1 MDNLHKVDDW
11 LTALLANLEPAARNR
26 MMRQL
31 AQQLRRMQQQNIRLQ
46 RNPDGT
52 AFEVRRVTARS
63 KKGRIKRQM
72 FAKLRTTK
80 YLKTAATAD
89 SASVH
94 FERKVQRIARVH
106 HYGLRDRVSKKG
118 GEVKYSERRLL
129 GFNMSTQDM
138 IIENLLEFFVVNH
151 LWFKT

>member
-1 MDNLHKVDDW
+1 MDDLQRVDDW
-11 LTALLANLEPAARNR
+11 LAALLANLEPAARNR

-31 AQQLRRMQQQNIRLQ
+31 AQELRRSQQQNIRLQ

-52 AFEVRRVTARS
+52 AFEPRRVTARS

-89 SASVH
+89 SASVQ
-94 FERKVQRIARVH
+94 FDGKVQRIARVH
-106 HYGLRDRVSKKG
+106 HYGLRDRVRRNG
-118 GEVKYSERRLL
+118 PEARYPARRLL
-129 GFNMSTQDM
+129 G
-138 IIENLLEFFVVNH
+138 VNDEVETVT
-151 LWFKT
+151 LNTLMRWLMK

>member
-1 MDNLHKVDDW
+1 MDDLQRVDDW
-11 LTALLANLEPAARNR
+11 LAALLANLEPAARNR

-31 AQQLRRMQQQNIRLQ
+31 AQELRRSQQQNIRLQ

-52 AFEVRRVTARS
+52 TFEPRRVTARS

-89 SASVH
+89 SASVQ
-94 FERKVQRIARVH
+94 FDGKVQRIARVH
-106 HYGLRDRVSKKG
+106 HYGLRDRVRRNG
-118 GEVKYSERRLL
+118 PEARYPARRLL
-129 GFNMSTQDM
+129 G
-138 IIENLLEFFVVNH
+138 VNDEVETVT
-151 LWFKT
+151 LNTLMRWIME

>member
-1 MDNLHKVDDW
+1 MDDLQRVDDW
-11 LTALLANLEPAARNR
+11 LAALLANLEPAARNR

-31 AQQLRRMQQQNIRLQ
+31 AQELRRSQQQNIRLQ

-52 AFEVRRVTARS
+52 AFEARRVTARS

-89 SASVH
+89 SASVQ
-94 FERKVQRIARVH
+94 FDGKVQHIARVH
-106 HYGLRDRVSKKG
+106 HYGLRDRVRRNG
-118 GEVKYSERRLL
+118 PEARYPARRLL
-129 GFNMSTQDM
+129 G
-138 IIENLLEFFVVNH
+138 VNDEVETITRDT
-151 LWFKT
+151 LMRWLSESER

>member
-1 MDNLHKVDDW
+1 MDDLQRVDDW
-11 LTALLANLEPAARNR
+11 LAALLANLEPAARNR

-31 AQQLRRMQQQNIRLQ
+31 AQELRRSQQQNIRLQ

-52 AFEVRRVTARS
+52 AFEARRVTARS

-89 SASVH
+89 SASVQ
-94 FERKVQRIARVH
+94 FDGKVQRIARVH
-106 HYGLRDRVSKKG
+106 HYGLRDRVRRNG
-118 GEVKYSERRLL
+118 PEVRYPARSLL
-129 GFNMSTQDM
+129 GKNEH
-138 IIENLLEFFVVNH
+138 IEDLIQETFIKWLSI
-151 LWFKT
+151 

>member
-1 MDNLHKVDDW
+1 MDDLQRVDDW
-11 LTALLANLEPAARNR
+11 LAALLANLEPAARNR

-31 AQQLRRMQQQNIRLQ
+31 AQELRRSQQQNIRLQ

-52 AFEVRRVTARS
+52 AFEARRVTARS

-89 SASVH
+89 SASVQ
-94 FERKVQRIARVH
+94 FDGKVQRIARVH
-106 HYGLRDRVSKKG
+106 HYGLRDRVSRKG
-118 GEVKYSERRLL
+118 PEVRYAERRLL
-129 GFNMSTQDM
+129 G
-138 IIENLLEFFVVNH
+138 VNDEVEK
-151 LWFKT
+151 LTRDILFRWFS

>member
-1 MDNLHKVDDW
+1 MDDLQRVDDW
-11 LTALLANLEPAARNR
+11 LAALLANLEPAVRNR

-31 AQQLRRMQQQNIRLQ
+31 AQELRRSQQQNIRLQ

-52 AFEVRRVTARS
+52 VFEARRVTARS

-89 SASVH
+89 SASVQ
-94 FERKVQRIARVH
+94 FDGKVQRIARVH
-106 HYGLRDRVSKKG
+106 HYGLRDRVRRNG
-118 GEVKYSERRLL
+118 PEARYPARRLL
-129 GFNMSTQDM
+129 GVNDEVETITRDT
-138 IIENLLEFFVVNH
+138 LLRWLSE
-151 LWFKT
+151 

>member
-1 MDNLHKVDDW
+1 MDDLQRVDDW
-11 LTALLANLEPAARNR
+11 LAALLANLEPAARNR

-31 AQQLRRMQQQNIRLQ
+31 AQELRRSQQQNIRLQ

-52 AFEVRRVTARS
+52 AFEPRRVTARS

-89 SASVH
+89 SASVQ
-94 FERKVQRIARVH
+94 FDGKVQRIARVH
-106 HYGLRDRVSKKG
+106 HYGLRDRVRRNG
-118 GEVKYSERRLL
+118 PEARYPARRLL
-129 GFNMSTQDM
+129 GVNDEVETITRDT
-138 IIENLLEFFVVNH
+138 LLRWLSE
-151 LWFKT
+151 

>member
-1 MDNLHKVDDW
+1 MDDLQRVDDW
-11 LTALLANLEPAARNR
+11 LAALLANLEPAARNL

-31 AQQLRRMQQQNIRLQ
+31 AQELRRSQQQNIRLQ

-52 AFEVRRVTARS
+52 AFEARRVTARS

-89 SASVH
+89 SASVQ
-94 FERKVQRIARVH
+94 FDGKVQRIARVH
-106 HYGLRDRVSKKG
+106 HYGLRDRVSGKG
-118 GEVKYSERRLL
+118 PKIKYSQRRLL
-129 GFNMSTQDM
+129 GLSRGIDEKVKLFFLRY
-138 IIENLLEFFVVNH
+138 LL
-151 LWFKT
+151 

>member
-1 MDNLHKVDDW
+1 MDDLQRVDDW
-11 LTALLANLEPAARNR
+11 LAALLANLEPAARNR

-31 AQQLRRMQQQNIRLQ
+31 AQELRRSQQQNIRLQ

-52 AFEVRRVTARS
+52 AFEPRRVTARS

-89 SASVH
+89 SASVQ
-94 FERKVQRIARVH
+94 FDGKVQRIARVH
-106 HYGLRDRVSKKG
+106 HYGLRDRVRRNG
-118 GEVKYSERRLL
+118 PEARYPARRLL
-129 GFNMSTQDM
+129 GVNDEVETITRDT
-138 IIENLLEFFVVNH
+138 LLHWLSN
-151 LWFKT
+151 

>member
-1 MDNLHKVDDW
+1 MQRVDDW
-11 LTALLANLEPAARNR
+11 LAALLANLEPAARNR

-31 AQQLRRMQQQNIRLQ
+31 AQELRRSQQQNIRLQ

-52 AFEVRRVTARS
+52 TFEPRRVTARS

-89 SASVH
+89 SASVQ
-94 FERKVQRIARVH
+94 FDGKVQRIARVH
-106 HYGLRDRVSKKG
+106 HYGLRDRVRRNG
-118 GEVKYSERRLL
+118 PEARYPARRLL
-129 GFNMSTQDM
+129 GVNAEVETITRDT
-138 IIENLLEFFVVNH
+138 LLRWLSE
-151 LWFKT
+151 